1 VTVAVCVCV
10 CVCVCCVEQKI
21 DTSVL
26 QEEFRKIVKFPS
38 GSNVKRVPSMTFIM
52 GDRQKEKWKLYLGP
66 GTPFKARDSP
76 GPGAYE
82 LAKYAQVCGEPLVT
96 CC

>member
-1 VTVAVCVCV
+1 M
-10 CVCVCCVEQKI
+10 CCVEQKI

-52 GDRQKEKWKLYLGP
+52 GDRQKEKWKLYLQLTRP
-66 GTPFKARDSP
+66 RPRTRYSTTARPDS
-76 GPGAYE
+76 
-82 LAKYAQVCGEPLVT
+82 
-96 CC
+96 